1 MGSHSRLSRTSS
13 FATSETNTPDT
24 TPSEHDMDLW
34 APKKPSTE
42 TPSGDL
48 RRRALDLESLDGST
62 APTEGGEEDMKE
74 DEERELKTPR
84 AVSRKLAFAGDHSR
98 GGTTLSMHGHD
109 DGSLLPASTFSPNSM
124 ASGPMAIATGPM
136 SQLLHTLL
144 GQISSLEKSTP
155 TIMSTEHQQ
164 LQDRLSELERDHK
177 RQTTQYLQLVELRA
191 GDLENL
197 IKVRDLLARERRDH
211 AAMIQL
217 RDDDL
222 ANVLVLR
229 EKLAIANYKISRA
242 GFATS
247 VAFSSTDP
255 AGVGAAAA
263 PALGMGGTIG
273 NLSPTTASTAG
284 ARLSM
289 KQSDYLWQV
298 ARTAAME
305 QRVLEL
311 ETANKELH
319 EQLTRSTTTLSVPAL
334 SSTLVHSSPSS
345 SSSAAAAAAAA
356 AALSSPSPS
365 SLLADGQLIARIE
378 TMFEDSLRQREKTAT
393 RMQALRSEKDLLQKQ
408 ATALEDRNAD
418 LEAVV
423 ERLQRTLRL

>member
-13 FATSETNTPDT
+13 FAASETNTPDT

-62 APTEGGEEDMKE
+62 APTEAGEEDMKE

-84 AVSRKLAFAGDHSR
+84 AVSRKLAFVADHSR
-98 GGTTLSMHGHD
+98 GGTALSMHGHD

-124 ASGPMAIATGPM
+124 ASGPMAIAAGPM

-211 AAMIQL
+211 TAMIQL

-229 EKLAIANYKISRA
+229 EKLAVANYKISRV

-247 VAFSSTDP
+247 ATFSPDP
-255 AGVGAAAA
+255 ATGGGVVA
-263 PALGMGGTIG
+263 PPVLGMGGTIG
-273 NLSPTTASTAG
+273 NLSPTTVSTAG

-334 SSTLVHSSPSS
+334 SSALVQSSSS
-345 SSSAAAAAAAA
+345 SSSAAAAA
-356 AALSSPSPS
+356 LTSTSTS